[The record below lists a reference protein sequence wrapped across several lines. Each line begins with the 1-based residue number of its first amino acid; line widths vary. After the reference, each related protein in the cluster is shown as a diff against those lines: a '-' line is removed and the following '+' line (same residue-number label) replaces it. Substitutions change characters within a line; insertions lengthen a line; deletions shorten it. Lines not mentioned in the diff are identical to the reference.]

1 MLAVAAPVINVEV
14 VPAVA
19 TPVINA
25 EVVASTVAA
34 PVINAEVV
42 APAVVAVMAS
52 AFPLPSD
59 DDDSGSEVS
68 TDEEDDLL
76 HGYKVPVPRAPNL
89 RVWYDPHYKS
99 YRCPVCPSKKA
110 SRWVTMEYIQSH
122 VLGQAKSMKRREEN
136 KKKWSRHRTIAYN
149 MGWMSSPR

>member
-1 MLAVAAPVINVEV
+1 
-14 VPAVA
+14 VPA
-19 TPVINA
+19 
-25 EVVASTVAA
+25 VAA

-42 APAVVAVMAS
+42 SAVAAPVFNAEVVAPVVAAPVINTEVVAPAVATVVAP

-68 TDEEDDLL
+68 IDEAGDFL
-76 HGYKVPVPRAPNL
+76 HGYKVPVSRGPNL

-149 MGWMSSPR
+149 MGWMSPPR